1 MPVSLK
7 LHHLRA
13 LVNVVS
19 QGSIRAASRNAGL
32 SQPALTKAIQEL
44 EQILGT
50 RVLERHPQGI
60 QLNDVGEHFYR
71 HARLVLEEIRIAQE
85 EVSQHLGDITGQ
97 IHLGIGG
104 SMACTLMP
112 KVIDCFQQR
121 YPRVN
126 VHIVEGQ
133 LSSMLP
139 ALRQGTLDFT
149 INTVT
154 QLPFE
159 RELSFEPLAV
169 VDYPVVVR
177 QGHPLRHA
185 KHLCELSEA
194 KWTMPPSTSSYCSL
208 LEQLYSGHSLPQV
221 RVTYES
227 LIACAS
233 LVTQSDFLSIISSHI
248 VNTPILSDQL
258 VALDLVTPA
267 PQATFYFVQRKDH
280 QLGPISAYLAQLF
293 RDFSQT
299 PR

>member
-1 MPVSLK
+1 MV
-7 LHHLRA
+7 
-13 LVNVVS
+13 
-19 QGSIRAASRNAGL
+19 
-32 SQPALTKAIQEL
+32 
-44 EQILGT
+44 
-50 RVLERHPQGI
+50 
-60 QLNDVGEHFYR
+60 
-71 HARLVLEEIRIAQE
+71 
-85 EVSQHLGDITGQ
+85 
-97 IHLGIGG
+97 
-104 SMACTLMP
+104 CTLMP

-194 KWTMPPSTSSYCSL
+194 KWTRPPSTSSYYSL

-221 RVTYES
+221 RVTCES

-233 LVTQSDFLSIISSHI
+233 LVTLE
-248 VNTPILSDQL
+248 
-258 VALDLVTPA
+258 LVTPA
-267 PQATFYFVQRKDH
+267 PQATFYLVQRKDH

-293 RDFSQT
+293 RDFSQA

>member
-1 MPVSLK
+1 MSTSLK

-19 QGSIRAASRNAGL
+19 QGSIRAASRSAGL

-50 RVLERHPQGI
+50 RILERHPQGI
-60 QLNDVGEHFYR
+60 LLNHVGEHFYR

-85 EVSQHLGDITGQ
+85 EVSQHLGEITGH
-97 IHLGIGG
+97 IRVGVGG

-112 KVIDCFQQR
+112 KVIDRFQQR
-121 YPRVN
+121 FPHVN

-149 INTVT
+149 LNTVT

-169 VDYPVVVR
+169 VDYRVVVR
-177 QGHPLRHA
+177 KGHPLRYA
-185 KHLCELSEA
+185 KQLSELSEA
-194 KWTMPPSTSSYCSL
+194 KWTMPPPTSSYYSL
-208 LEQLYSGHSLPQV
+208 LEQLYTGHSLPQV
-221 RVTYES
+221 RVTCES

-233 LVTQSDFLSIISSHI
+233 LVTQSNFLSIISEQI
-248 VNTPILSDQL
+248 VSTPILSDQL
-258 VALDLVTPA
+258 LPLELATPA
-267 PQATFYFVQRKDH
+267 PQATFYLVQRKDH

-293 RDFSQT
+293 RDFSQAV
-299 PR
+299 P